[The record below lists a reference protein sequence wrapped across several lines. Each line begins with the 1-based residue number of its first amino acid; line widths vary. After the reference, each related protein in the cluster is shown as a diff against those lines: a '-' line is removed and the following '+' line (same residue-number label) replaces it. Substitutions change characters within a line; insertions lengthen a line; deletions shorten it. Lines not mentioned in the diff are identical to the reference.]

1 MNCAEFQK
9 TLPYTIEN
17 GGNKE
22 EEEHLRTCPVCS
34 DLVQD
39 LRYIADAAKLLVP
52 MEEPSPNVW
61 SGIEKTLQQEGL
73 IRRDDGPSG
82 PRGRLLSFKATL
94 GLLLVFGT
102 VAFSALQVALGS

>member
-9 TLPYTIEN
+9 TLPYTIET
-17 GGNKE
+17 GGNPE
-22 EEEHLRTCPVCS
+22 QEEHLRTCAVCS

-39 LRYIADAAKLLVP
+39 LRYIADAAKMLVP
-52 MEEPSPNVW
+52 MEDPSPKVW

-73 IRRDDGPSG
+73 IRRDDGPTG

-94 GLLLVFGT
+94 GLLGLFGT
-102 VAFSALQVALGS
+102 AALAALQVTLGS

>member
-9 TLPYTIEN
+9 TLPYTIET
-17 GGNKE
+17 GGNPE
-22 EEEHLRTCPVCS
+22 QEEHLRTCAVCS

-52 MEEPSPNVW
+52 MEDPSPKVW
-61 SGIEKTLQQEGL
+61 SGIEKTLEQEGL
-73 IRRDDGPSG
+73 IRPSG

-94 GLLLVFGT
+94 GLLGLFGT
-102 VAFSALQVALGS
+102 AALAALQATLGS

>member
-9 TLPYTIEN
+9 TLPYTIET

-39 LRYIADAAKLLVP
+39 LRYIADAAKMLVP
-52 MEEPSPNVW
+52 MEDPSPKVW
-61 SGIEKTLQQEGL
+61 SGIEKTLEQEGL
-73 IRRDDGPSG
+73 IRPSG

-94 GLLLVFGT
+94 GLLLIFGT
-102 VAFSALQVALGS
+102 AAFAALQATLGS